1 MVFFIFIQKLIIL
14 KTFGKQIVD
23 TLIRLS
29 VVSDVGLHCLP
40 MSHKNDLR
48 LIWDKREWICG

>member
-40 MSHKNDLR
+40 MSHKNDFR
-48 LIWDKREWICG
+48 LI

>member
-23 TLIRLS
+23 TLIRLT

-40 MSHKNDLR
+40 MSHKNDFR

>member
-29 VVSDVGLHCLP
+29 VVSDVGPHCLP
-40 MSHKNDLR
+40 MSLKNDLR